1 MGKYSKKSKFS
12 YKKILVIGLL
22 ALLVAVIIVLCI
34 WGAQLA
40 KLADIPDLPT
50 VPETSSQPEETG
62 DEPEMNITDI
72 IVQEDD
78 ATMLASGLRI
88 DHVTSYAG
96 IYMEDGSD
104 EIVSDVMMVILT
116 NTTEEDL
123 QLARIYLYYS
133 DFVAE
138 FEVTNLPAK
147 ASVVLL
153 EKNRHSMVEQEYEMI
168 DVQSVLFFETPMSM
182 MEDTLQIVGGNGYL
196 DVTNTSNKATPENV
210 YIYYKNSAV
219 DLLYGG
225 ITYRARIEKPIQP
238 GETVRVMTR
247 HYQEGNSRLIMVTC
261 GE

>member
-12 YKKILVIGLL
+12 PKKVLLISLL
-22 ALLVAVIIVLCI
+22 ALLLAVIIALCI

-40 KLADIPDLPT
+40 KLAEIPDLPNVT
-50 VPETSSQPEETG
+50 ETPSQTEQSNPGAEMPEI
-62 DEPEMNITDI
+62 N
-72 IVQEDD
+72 VQEDEE
-78 ATMLASGLRI
+78 TMLASGLQI
-88 DHVTSYAG
+88 DYVGSYAG

-104 EIVSDVMMVILT
+104 EIVSDVMMMILT
-116 NTTEEDL
+116 NATEDDL
-123 QLARIYLYYS
+123 QLARIYLYYP

-182 MEDTLQIVGGNGYL
+182 MEDTLQIVGGKGYL
-196 DVTNTSNKATPENV
+196 DVTNISNKTTPENV
-210 YIYYKNSAV
+210 FIYYKNSAT

-225 ITYRARIEKPIQP
+225 ITYRARIEQPIKP
-238 GETVRVMTR
+238 GETVRVMTK
-247 HYQEGNSRLIMVTC
+247 HYHSESCRLIMVTC

>member
-12 YKKILVIGLL
+12 YKKILVIGLM

-50 VPETSSQPEETG
+50 IPETSSQPEETE
-62 DEPEMNITDI
+62 DEPDLDI
-72 IVQEDD
+72 PDVVVQEND
-78 ATMLASGLRI
+78 AIVLASGLQI
-88 DHVTSYAG
+88 DYIASYTG

-104 EIVSDVMMVILT
+104 EIVSDVMMMILT
-116 NTTEEDL
+116 NTTEDDL
-123 QLARIYLYYS
+123 QLARISIHYS

-138 FEVTNLPAK
+138 FEVTNLPSK

-153 EKNRHSMVEQEYEMI
+153 EKNRHSMVEQEYKMI
-168 DVQSVLFFETPMSM
+168 DVQNVVFFQSPMSM
-182 MEDTLQIVGGNGYL
+182 MDDTLQIVGGDGYL
-196 DVTNTSNKATPENV
+196 DVTNISKKATSGNV
-210 YIYYKNSAV
+210 FIYYKNSAV